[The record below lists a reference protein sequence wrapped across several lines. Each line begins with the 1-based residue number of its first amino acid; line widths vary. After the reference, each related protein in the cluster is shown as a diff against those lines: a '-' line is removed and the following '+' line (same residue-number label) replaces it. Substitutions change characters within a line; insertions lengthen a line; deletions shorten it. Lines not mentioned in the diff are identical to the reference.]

1 MVTTILNNRTEVSPL
16 QTYLIDW
23 LNVVIPVAHRNEL
36 SVEGVK
42 EILESIGLK
51 GLQLEESKG
60 RYSYDFGLTAG
71 SIHIC
76 FGNPAKILSKNYEK
90 NMLNRGILLEFSGSA
105 CRDLETTFENSGFI
119 ISEGWKQFLNTLIKR
134 NARITRIDI
143 ARDMREK
150 VLDHQ
155 LVTEKL
161 ANGEYVARFRNSQNG
176 KSITQIHNLT
186 KNGNGNGW
194 TIYLGSRSGTTKMF
208 IRYYSKS
215 HEQNLID
222 FDSMEIPFW
231 ERFEIC
237 LRKEK
242 ANEFVHYFVN
252 GTDIDSLFCGVV
264 SDYIT
269 FLDNEKGNMIP
280 SSWWLTFVGENS
292 KIQLKA
298 PKRTINIMNTLNW
311 VDRSILGTLTGLQMI
326 SNELGIDFYQI
337 LKNSSKRDSN
347 ACRRLLE
354 EFDRLG
360 TQEKRR
366 IRERISSLS
375 GFEY

>member
-1 MVTTILNNRTEVSPL
+1 M
-16 QTYLIDW
+16 Q
-23 LNVVIPVAHRNEL
+23 
-36 SVEGVK
+36 K
-42 EILESIGLK
+42 
-51 GLQLEESKG
+51 
-60 RYSYDFGLTAG
+60 SY
-71 SIHIC
+71 
-76 FGNPAKILSKNYEK
+76 
-90 NMLNRGILLEFSGSA
+90 
-105 CRDLETTFENSGFI
+105 
-119 ISEGWKQFLNTLIKR
+119 
-134 NARITRIDI
+134 
-143 ARDMREK
+143 
-150 VLDHQ
+150 
-155 LVTEKL
+155 
-161 ANGEYVARFRNSQNG
+161 
-176 KSITQIHNLT
+176 
-186 KNGNGNGW
+186 
-194 TIYLGSRSGTTKMF
+194 KM
-208 IRYYSKS
+208 
-215 HEQNLID
+215 
-222 FDSMEIPFW
+222 
-231 ERFEIC
+231 RFERI
-237 LRKEK
+237 LDSYERLVRKAISNRFGSSYEVAFIPYEGELNCRLSYRVVTKSEYK
-242 ANEFVHYFVN
+242 A
-252 GTDIDSLFCGVV
+252 LFCGVV

-366 IRERISSLS
+366 IREKRISSLS